1 MAFDRPVLRRT
12 PGLLFWRL
20 LGTGRGPST
29 TLGADLR
36 RWALLAVWRDERA
49 LEEFLECS
57 PIPARWRREAVE
69 TWHVRLAPI
78 SSRGRWNGVEPF
90 TPAPFTPAPFTP
102 APITATPFTPEP
114 FTPRTGQ
121 HPIQGTTPPGLERL
135 AQGMTPPGVEH
146 LAQGMAPPG
155 VEHLAQ
161 GAGLSGVERLTQG
174 REPSGLERLAARE
187 RASSPAASPGERAGG
202 GPVAVLT
209 RASIR
214 PSRLLAFYR
223 SVPSVDRLLRA
234 QEGCLASV
242 GLGEWPLAR
251 QATFSLWRDAAAVR
265 AFAYAGR
272 AHREVIERVRA
283 HDWYSE
289 ELFARFV
296 PYASAGTW
304 DGTDPLADAVAALL
318 TGPQADPGAGRPPG
332 AAHGS

>member
-1 MAFDRPVLRRT
+1 MRHMAFDRPVLRRT

-90 TPAPFTPAPFTP
+90 IPASFAPAPFTPAPL
-102 APITATPFTPEP
+102 
-114 FTPRTGQ
+114 TPRTGQ
-121 HPIQGTTPPGLERL
+121 HPIQGMTPPGL
-135 AQGMTPPGVEH
+135 
-146 LAQGMAPPG
+146 
-155 VEHLAQ
+155 EHLAQ
-161 GAGLSGVERLTQG
+161 GAGLSGAERLAQG

-296 PYASAGTW
+296 PYASTGTW
-304 DGTDPLADAVAALL
+304 DGTDPLADSVAALL
-318 TGPQADPGAGRPPG
+318 AGPQADPGAGRPPG
-332 AAHGS
+332 AAPGS

>member
-1 MAFDRPVLRRT
+1 MRHMAFDRPVLRRT

-36 RWALLAVWRDERA
+36 RWALLAVWRDEQA
-49 LEEFLECS
+49 LEEFLERS
-57 PIPARWRREAVE
+57 PIPARWRREAAE

-90 TPAPFTPAPFTP
+90 TPAPLTPAP
-102 APITATPFTPEP
+102 
-114 FTPRTGQ
+114 
-121 HPIQGTTPPGLERL
+121 
-135 AQGMTPPGVEH
+135 
-146 LAQGMAPPG
+146 
-155 VEHLAQ
+155 
-161 GAGLSGVERLTQG
+161 
-174 REPSGLERLAARE
+174 
-187 RASSPAASPGERAGG
+187 

-223 SVPSVDRLLRA
+223 SVPSVDRLLRG
-234 QEGCLASV
+234 QEGCLASA

-251 QATFSLWRDAAAVR
+251 QATFSLWRDAAAVG
-265 AFAYAGR
+265 AFAYAGP

-304 DGTDPLADAVAALL
+304 DGTDPLAGL
-318 TGPQADPGAGRPPG
+318 GP
-332 AAHGS
+332 GSPRFAPSHR